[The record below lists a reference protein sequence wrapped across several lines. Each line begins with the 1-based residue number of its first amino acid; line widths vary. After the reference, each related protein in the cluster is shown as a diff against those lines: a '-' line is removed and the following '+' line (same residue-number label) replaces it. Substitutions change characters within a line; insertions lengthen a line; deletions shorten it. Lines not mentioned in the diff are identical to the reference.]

1 MKMMKSLTLLLTL
14 LTFTRAIMAIEEPEY
29 TVVSKNE
36 IFEIRQYGPTLV
48 AETLVQ
54 ADFEEAGN
62 KAFKILAAYIFG
74 DNKSKSNLN
83 VSLNE
88 NKMSEVKSEKIAMTA
103 PVSQIKNDAGFT
115 VQFTMPK
122 SYTLESLPE
131 PNDSRIKIKTIPGR
145 KVAVYSYSGFWSE
158 SRFNQKLE
166 ILKNALATQQIQYL
180 GNPTFAR
187 FNSPFQLWFLRR
199 NEIWLEVS
207 Q

>member
-1 MKMMKSLTLLLTL
+1 MKSLTLLLTL
-14 LTFTRAIMAIEEPEY
+14 LTFSRAIMAIEEPEF
-29 TVVSKNE
+29 TVISKNE

-54 ADFEEAGN
+54 ADFEDAGN
-62 KAFKILAAYIFG
+62 QAFKILAAYIFG
-74 DNKSKSNLN
+74 DNKSKSTVNA
-83 VSLNE
+83 SLSE
-88 NKMSEVKSEKIAMTA
+88 NTMSQAKSEKIAMTA
-103 PVSQIKNDAGFT
+103 PVSQIKNDAGFA
-115 VQFTMPK
+115 VQFTMPR
-122 SYTLESLPE
+122 SYTLDSLPE
-131 PNDSRIKIKTIPGR
+131 PNDSRIKIKNIPGR

-166 ILKNALATQQIQYL
+166 ILKNALATDQIKYL